1 VSSAPIG
8 RWRAFVDY
16 AGIAAEVFAAI
27 VVGLMLIGLIL
38 MA

>member
-1 VSSAPIG
+1 VASAPIA
-8 RWRAFVDY
+8 RWRLFVDY
-16 AGIAAEVFAAI
+16 AGIAAEVVAAI